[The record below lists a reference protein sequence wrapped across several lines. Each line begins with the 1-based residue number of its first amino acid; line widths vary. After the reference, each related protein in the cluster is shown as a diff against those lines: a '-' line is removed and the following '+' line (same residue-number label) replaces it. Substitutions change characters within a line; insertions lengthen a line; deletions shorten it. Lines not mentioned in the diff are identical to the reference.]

1 MEAPA
6 SETPLTDW
14 SVRLR
19 KFTASFLIVASL
31 NLLTGCGQYQG
42 WVRYPCQ
49 EYENWD
55 KPECNPPQCLS
66 TGTCTKDIF
75 PEGTIDEQT
84 KTE

>member
-1 MEAPA
+1 MKRYITFLLIAT
-6 SETPLTDW
+6 SLT
-14 SVRLR
+14 
-19 KFTASFLIVASL
+19 F
-31 NLLTGCGQYQG
+31 LTGCGQYQG

-75 PEGTIDEQT
+75 PEGMIDEQT
-84 KTE
+84 KTK